1 MTVTTFTRQ
10 YPLRVVGQIVNNHLR
25 ISSADGELY
34 DNAVRCVRNAIDAA
48 EDYINM
54 PICRTAVLIEG
65 DIMPGERMALNV
77 AYATSSAIKL
87 DGEVVDE
94 GVCVV
99 AGSSRNSYATLS
111 SAYAGVLIPFSIEAE
126 VGYDDSTLPGAIYQA
141 VAIVASS
148 FFEQNAEAEMSHA
161 AKALLNPYRIY
172 PYEL

>member
-10 YPLRVVGQIVNNHLR
+10 YPIRAIQQIVNNHLR

-65 DIMPGERMALNV
+65 VAEPGERVMLNMANV
-77 AYATSSAIKL
+77 TASSIKL
-87 DGEVVDE
+87 NGEAVNSGECIVT
-94 GVCVV
+94 
-99 AGSSRNSYATLS
+99 GSTRNSYALLS
-111 SAYAGVLIPFSIEAE
+111 SAYTGSVTYSIEAKA
-126 VGYDDSTLPGAIYQA
+126 GYDDNTLPGAIYQA

>member
-1 MTVTTFTRQ
+1 MTVTTFTRE

-34 DNAVRCVRNAIDAA
+34 DNAVRCVCNAIDAA

-65 DIMPGERMALNV
+65 EAEPGVLLPLNG
-77 AYATSSAIKL
+77 AYAKPTLIKVNGEEVR
-87 DGEVVDE
+87 DGE
-94 GVCVV
+94 CVV
-99 AGSSRNSYATLS
+99 NGGKANSYVTVS
-111 SAYAGVLIPFSIEAE
+111 SAYAGGVSLSIEAE
-126 VGYDDSTLPGAIYQA
+126 VGYDDNTLPGAIYQA
-141 VAIVASS
+141 VAITASS
-148 FFEQNAEAEMSHA
+148 FFEKGAEAEMSHP

>member
-1 MTVTTFTRQ
+1 MTVTTFSRH

-65 DIMPGERMALNV
+65 VAEPGERVTLNMANV
-77 AYATSSAIKL
+77 TASSIKL
-87 DGEVVDE
+87 NGEVVNSYE
-94 GVCVV
+94 CIVT
-99 AGSSRNSYATLS
+99 GSTRNSYALLS
-111 SAYAGVLIPFSIEAE
+111 SAYTGSVAYSIEAKA
-126 VGYDDSTLPGAIYQA
+126 GYDDSTLPGAIYQA

>member
-1 MTVTTFTRQ
+1 MTVTTFTRE
-10 YPLRVVGQIVNNHLR
+10 YPLRVVGQIVKNHLR

-34 DNAVRCVRNAIDAA
+34 DNAVRCVCNAIDAA

-65 DIMPGERMALNV
+65 VAEPGERVTLNMANV
-77 AYATSSAIKL
+77 TPSSIKL
-87 DGEVVDE
+87 NGEVVNSDE
-94 GVCVV
+94 CIV
-99 AGSSRNSYATLS
+99 AGSTRNSYALIS
-111 SAYAGVLIPFSIEAE
+111 SVYTGSVTYSIEAK

-148 FFEQNAEAEMSHA
+148 FFEQNAEAEMSHS

>member
-1 MTVTTFTRQ
+1 MTVTTLTRQ
-10 YPLRVVGQIVNNHLR
+10 YPLRVVEQIVNNHLR

-65 DIMPGERMALNV
+65 VAEPGERVALNMANV
-77 AYATSSAIKL
+77 TPSSIKL
-87 DGEVVDE
+87 NGEVVNSDE
-94 GVCVV
+94 CIV
-99 AGSSRNSYATLS
+99 AGSTRNSYALLS
-111 SAYAGVLIPFSIEAE
+111 SAYTGSVTYSIEAKA
-126 VGYDDSTLPGAIYQA
+126 GYDDSTLPGAIYQA

-148 FFEQNAEAEMSHA
+148 FFEQNAEAEMSHT
-161 AKALLNPYRIY
+161 AKALLNHYRIY

>member
-10 YPLRVVGQIVNNHLR
+10 YPLIVVGQIVNNHLR

-34 DNAVRCVRNAIDAA
+34 DNAVRCVCNAIDAA

-65 DIMPGERMALNV
+65 VAEPGERVTLNMANV
-77 AYATSSAIKL
+77 TPSSIKL
-87 DGEVVDE
+87 NGEVVNSDE
-94 GVCVV
+94 CIV
-99 AGSSRNSYATLS
+99 AGSTRNSYALIS
-111 SAYAGVLIPFSIEAE
+111 SAYTGSVTYSIEAKA
-126 VGYDDSTLPGAIYQA
+126 GYEDSTLPGAIYQA

-172 PYEL
+172 PYGL

>member
-10 YPLRVVGQIVNNHLR
+10 YPLRVVEQIVNNHLR

-65 DIMPGERMALNV
+65 VAEPGERVALNMANV
-77 AYATSSAIKL
+77 AASSIKL
-87 DGEVVDE
+87 NGEVVNNDE
-94 GVCVV
+94 CIV
-99 AGSSRNSYATLS
+99 AGSTRNSYALLS
-111 SAYAGVLIPFSIEAE
+111 SAYTGSVIYSIEAKA
-126 VGYDDSTLPGAIYQA
+126 GYDDSTLPGAIYQA

>member
-1 MTVTTFTRQ
+1 MTVTTFTRL
-10 YPLRVVGQIVNNHLR
+10 YPIRAIQQIVNNHLR

-34 DNAVRCVRNAIDAA
+34 DNAVRCVRNAIDAS

-54 PICRTAVLIEG
+54 PICRTALLIEG
-65 DIMPGERMALNV
+65 VAEPGERVALNMANV
-77 AYATSSAIKL
+77 TASSIKL
-87 DGEVVDE
+87 NGEVVNSDE
-94 GVCVV
+94 CIVT
-99 AGSSRNSYATLS
+99 GSTRNSYALLS
-111 SAYAGVLIPFSIEAE
+111 SAYTGSVAYSIEAKA
-126 VGYDDSTLPGAIYQA
+126 GYDDSTLPGAIYQA

>member
-1 MTVTTFTRQ
+1 MTVTTFSRQ
-10 YPLRVVGQIVNNHLR
+10 YPIRAIQQIVNNHLR

-65 DIMPGERMALNV
+65 VAEPGERVTLNMANV
-77 AYATSSAIKL
+77 TASSIKL
-87 DGEVVDE
+87 NGEVVNSDE
-94 GVCVV
+94 CIVT
-99 AGSSRNSYATLS
+99 GSTRNSYALLS
-111 SAYAGVLIPFSIEAE
+111 SAYTGSVAYSIEAKA
-126 VGYDDSTLPGAIYQA
+126 GYDDNTLPGAIYQA